1 MQKLVLIAGAGT
13 LLTFAGLG
21 AYGFYD
27 QNKELRETRI
37 ILEQSQIE
45 SQQRAEEANRIVA
58 KKTEETIAL
67 EGELRIAEEINDSFT
82 RQIQKLSGAVGTL
95 EKLARTDP
103 ELLAK
108 YSKVYFLNENYTPS
122 GLQTLDNAFGFED
135 GRTYE
140 FHANAAGFLEDL
152 LEDAKDDD
160 LSLLVASGYRSF
172 STQASL
178 KSGYTVRYGSGA
190 NTFSADQGYSE
201 HQLGTAVDFTTPTI
215 GGLFTRFDTTEEFAW
230 LTKNAWK
237 YGFILSY
244 PKGNAYYQ
252 YEPWHWRFV
261 GRELAE
267 RLHDED
273 ENFYDL
279 DQRTIDQYLANLFE

>member
-1 MQKLVLIAGAGT
+1 MQRSVLGITASILLV
-13 LLTFAGLG
+13 FAAIG
-21 AYGFYD
+21 AYGFYY
-27 QNKELRETRI
+27 QYSELTKAQAT
-37 ILEQSQIE
+37 LEQIQTEAGQAATEASRTI
-45 SQQRAEEANRIVA
+45 AE
-58 KKTEETIAL
+58 KTEENIAL
-67 EGELRIAEEINDSFT
+67 EGELRIAEEINDSFA
-82 RQIQKLSGAVGTL
+82 RQIEKLSGTVGTL
-95 EKLARTDP
+95 EKLAKTDP

-108 YSKVYFLNENYTPS
+108 YSKVYFLNENYVPS
-122 GLQTLDNAFGFED
+122 RLSSIDDDYGFEE

-140 FHANAAGFLEDL
+140 FHANAKRYLEDL
-152 LEDAKDDD
+152 LEEAEDDG
-160 LSLLVASGYRSF
+160 LSLLVVSAYRSF

-178 KSGYTVRYGSGA
+178 KSGYTVKYGTGA
-190 NTFSADQGYSE
+190 NAFSAEQGYSE
-201 HQLGTAVDFTTPTI
+201 HQLGTAVDFTNPTI
-215 GGLFTRFDTTEEFAW
+215 GGAFTSFDTTEEFAW

-267 RLHDED
+267 RLHDDGED
-273 ENFYDL
+273 FYDL